1 MQIFV
6 ESQFEV
12 MYFMSFKQN
21 RTLMKTIVD
30 SQFEV
35 MSDYEF
41 HTKPISYE
49 GISWVSVLSYLRLFV
64 LSKGE
69 S

>member
-1 MQIFV
+1 MTFKQKWILMKIFL

-21 RTLMKTIVD
+21 RNLTKTPVE

-35 MSDYEF
+35 M
-41 HTKPISYE
+41 
-49 GISWVSVLSYLRLFV
+49 
-64 LSKGE
+64 
-69 S
+69 

>member
-21 RTLMKTIVD
+21 RTLMNTLVE
-30 SQFEV
+30 SQFKV
-35 MSDYEF
+35 M
-41 HTKPISYE
+41 
-49 GISWVSVLSYLRLFV
+49 
-64 LSKGE
+64 
-69 S
+69 

>member
-1 MQIFV
+1 MQIFA

-21 RTLMKTIVD
+21 RTLMKAIVD

-41 HTKPISYE
+41 QTKENSYE
-49 GISWVSVLSYLRLFV
+49 
-64 LSKGE
+64 
-69 S
+69 

>member
-1 MQIFV
+1 MKTFA

-21 RTLMKTIVD
+21 RTLMKTIVE

-35 MSDYEF
+35 M
-41 HTKPISYE
+41 
-49 GISWVSVLSYLRLFV
+49 
-64 LSKGE
+64 
-69 S
+69 

>member
-1 MQIFV
+1 MKIFV

-21 RTLMKTIVD
+21 RTLMKTIVE

-35 MSDYEF
+35 
-41 HTKPISYE
+41 I
-49 GISWVSVLSYLRLFV
+49 
-64 LSKGE
+64 
-69 S
+69 

>member
-1 MQIFV
+1 MSFKQKWILMQIFV

-21 RTLMKTIVD
+21 RTLMKAIVD

-41 HTKPISYE
+41 QTKENSYE
-49 GISWVSVLSYLRLFV
+49 
-64 LSKGE
+64 
-69 S
+69 